1 MDPYWQLALT
11 SGLGA
16 ALITAFAMHL
26 ALIPWRKSIDAH
38 WTERARLL
46 WPARRVLVG
55 VLIACLA
62 AAGVL
67 PWMLEH
73 QGDSTASY
81 WAAIAGYLAGS
92 FLSTREIEPRYTL
105 PKWLHETFWQ
115 GLVQFGMLAIF
126 IWLLHTMP
134 NEMQPRDWL
143 RFALGTLAVIVIIT
157 GVWLPLLYL
166 FLKAKKSPDLRL
178 ERLVDEMA
186 AQTGIKPWRVYYG
199 ESPLARAAALI
210 YLRSLVFTSRVLEVL
225 TDDELRSIILHE
237 LAHLRESLAVRLS
250 RLVPVL
256 ALMLITFI
264 HPVMH
269 QFGSLGLYGLIAVV
283 FLLLK
288 LAKRTARR
296 MEHHA
301 DDAAIQGTADAA
313 IYARALEKIYQA
325 NQLPAVMRGN
335 NMVHP
340 HLYDRMLAAG
350 VTPDY
355 PRPQPPGRMAWP
367 GWAAFLIPLGMFV
380 WTSFKSGR

>member
-1 MDPYWQLALT
+1 
-11 SGLGA
+11 
-16 ALITAFAMHL
+16 MHL
-26 ALIPWRKSIDAH
+26 SLIPWRKSTGAH

-46 WPARRVLVG
+46 WLARRVIVG
-55 VLIACLA
+55 TMFACLIA
-62 AAGVL
+62 AGML
-67 PWMLEH
+67 PWVLGDH
-73 QGDSTASY
+73 GDSTTAIWS
-81 WAAIAGYLAGS
+81 AIAGYLAGS
-92 FLSTREIEPRYTL
+92 FFSTREIEPLYTF
-105 PKWLHETFWQ
+105 PRWLYETFWQ
-115 GLVQFGMLAIF
+115 VLVQFGMLGIF

-134 NEMQPRDWL
+134 NVMQPHDWL
-143 RFALGTLAVIVIIT
+143 RFALGTLAVIVILT
-157 GVWLPLLYL
+157 GLWLPVLYL

-210 YLRSLVFTSRVLEVL
+210 YLRSLVFTSRVLDVL
-225 TDDELRSIILHE
+225 DDDELRSIILHE
-237 LAHLRESLAVRLS
+237 LAHLRENLAVSLS
-250 RLVPVL
+250 RLIPVL
-256 ALMLITFI
+256 SLMLITLI
-264 HPVMH
+264 HPLMH
-269 QFGSLGLYGLIAVV
+269 HFGTAGLFWLVV
-283 FLLLK
+283 VILLLLK
-288 LAKRTARR
+288 LAKRIARR

-313 IYARALEKIYQA
+313 IYARALEKIYQV

-367 GWAAFLIPLGMFV
+367 GWAAFLIPCSLFAWMMLR
-380 WTSFKSGR
+380 SHS